1 MMDRQWMGRML
12 SYAHKEKLWRRGS
25 RILAAVSGGPDS
37 LGLLLFLDSI
47 REEEGIEV
55 GCCCVDHHLRKE
67 SGEEAD
73 YVGKICLERKIPFYR
88 RDVDVK
94 GAQKGGESIETIA
107 RDLRYK
113 ALRDV
118 KEKEHYDV
126 IATAHHADDQAETV
140 LFHFLRGSGAKGL
153 SGISPKRDD
162 LIRPFL
168 CARKKEIEDFL
179 KDFPYEPC
187 HDPTNDIPDVTR
199 NKLRLLLIPELLS
212 YNPNLVETLSRT
224 SGILREED
232 HFLEEEAKKAEKRI
246 VKGEEGNCL
255 YCDREIYRSLPT
267 AIARRTTA
275 GLMIRAGAKEPAFE
289 GLERVRN
296 LLLSGKTGA
305 KTDEAGVTVDLS
317 SNGFLVY
324 AGDTRHEDK
333 PDAWNLLQIIYK
345 TICPKW
351 VDNIHKTDIIGNN
364 DTENCQKLGRWFM
377 ETRLLDKAPLHL
389 EKYQYLLDAD
399 KVGTIRLRFPQKGDR
414 IAPSGMEGTKD
425 IGKLL
430 QAKKVPKEAR
440 NLWPLA
446 ADEDHVY
453 WAGFLRGSRYG
464 RPSPDTKKF
473 LLLTLSW
480 IEGD

>member
-153 SGISPKRDD
+153 SGISPKGMTSSVRSS
-162 LIRPFL
+162 
-168 CARKKEIEDFL
+168 AQGKRK
-179 KDFPYEPC
+179 
-187 HDPTNDIPDVTR
+187 
-199 NKLRLLLIPELLS
+199 
-212 YNPNLVETLSRT
+212 SRI
-224 SGILREED
+224 SSKI
-232 HFLEEEAKKAEKRI
+232 
-246 VKGEEGNCL
+246 
-255 YCDREIYRSLPT
+255 SLMSL
-267 AIARRTTA
+267 A
-275 GLMIRAGAKEPAFE
+275 MIRRMTFPTSQGTS
-289 GLERVRN
+289 
-296 LLLSGKTGA
+296 SG
-305 KTDEAGVTVDLS
+305 
-317 SNGFLVY
+317 F
-324 AGDTRHEDK
+324 
-333 PDAWNLLQIIYK
+333 
-345 TICPKW
+345 
-351 VDNIHKTDIIGNN
+351 
-364 DTENCQKLGRWFM
+364 F
-377 ETRLLDKAPLHL
+377 
-389 EKYQYLLDAD
+389 
-399 KVGTIRLRFPQKGDR
+399 
-414 IAPSGMEGTKD
+414 
-425 IGKLL
+425 
-430 QAKKVPKEAR
+430 
-440 NLWPLA
+440 
-446 ADEDHVY
+446 
-453 WAGFLRGSRYG
+453 
-464 RPSPDTKKF
+464 
-473 LLLTLSW
+473 
-480 IEGD
+480 

>member
-212 YNPNLVETLSRT
+212 YNPFFRFFGL
-224 SGILREED
+224 
-232 HFLEEEAKKAEKRI
+232 FLKEMIFLAK
-246 VKGEEGNCL
+246 N
-255 YCDREIYRSLPT
+255 
-267 AIARRTTA
+267 A
-275 GLMIRAGAKEPAFE
+275 GGA
-289 GLERVRN
+289 
-296 LLLSGKTGA
+296 
-305 KTDEAGVTVDLS
+305 
-317 SNGFLVY
+317 
-324 AGDTRHEDK
+324 
-333 PDAWNLLQIIYK
+333 
-345 TICPKW
+345 
-351 VDNIHKTDIIGNN
+351 
-364 DTENCQKLGRWFM
+364 
-377 ETRLLDKAPLHL
+377 
-389 EKYQYLLDAD
+389 
-399 KVGTIRLRFPQKGDR
+399 
-414 IAPSGMEGTKD
+414 
-425 IGKLL
+425 
-430 QAKKVPKEAR
+430 
-440 NLWPLA
+440 
-446 ADEDHVY
+446 
-453 WAGFLRGSRYG
+453 
-464 RPSPDTKKF
+464 
-473 LLLTLSW
+473 
-480 IEGD
+480 

>member
-47 REEEGIEV
+47 REKEGIEV
-55 GCCCVDHHLRKE
+55 GCCCVDHHIRKE

-232 HFLEEEAKKAEKRI
+232 HFLEEEAK
-246 VKGEEGNCL
+246 
-255 YCDREIYRSLPT
+255 
-267 AIARRTTA
+267 
-275 GLMIRAGAKEPAFE
+275 
-289 GLERVRN
+289 
-296 LLLSGKTGA
+296 
-305 KTDEAGVTVDLS
+305 
-317 SNGFLVY
+317 
-324 AGDTRHEDK
+324 
-333 PDAWNLLQIIYK
+333 
-345 TICPKW
+345 
-351 VDNIHKTDIIGNN
+351 
-364 DTENCQKLGRWFM
+364 
-377 ETRLLDKAPLHL
+377 
-389 EKYQYLLDAD
+389 
-399 KVGTIRLRFPQKGDR
+399 
-414 IAPSGMEGTKD
+414 
-425 IGKLL
+425 
-430 QAKKVPKEAR
+430 
-440 NLWPLA
+440 
-446 ADEDHVY
+446 
-453 WAGFLRGSRYG
+453 
-464 RPSPDTKKF
+464 
-473 LLLTLSW
+473 
-480 IEGD
+480 